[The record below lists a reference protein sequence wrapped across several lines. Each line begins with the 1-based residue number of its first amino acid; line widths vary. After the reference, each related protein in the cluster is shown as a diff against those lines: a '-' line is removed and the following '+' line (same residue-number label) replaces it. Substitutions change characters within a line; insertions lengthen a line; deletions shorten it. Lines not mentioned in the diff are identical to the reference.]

1 MRAILLAA
9 GMGTRLRPMTLDTPK
24 SLVEVNGRPM
34 LETQI
39 EFLREKGINEII
51 IVTGYLKE
59 KFEYLKAKYGVTLVH
74 NEKYNIYNNIYTMS
88 LVKDYLPDS
97 YVIDA
102 DIYLNKNFIDE
113 SIDKS
118 TYFSGYKEGFKGEWI
133 LEFDAD
139 NKVYGIRVGDNEGY
153 ILCGV
158 SYWNEQDGNIIVE
171 KLEEAI
177 NNGDFENLYW
187 DDIVKDNIERLDVRI
202 RKINSDDCFEID
214 SLEDLNKVNEYIL
227 SKVSKE
233 KEA

>member
-97 YVIDA
+97 YV
-102 DIYLNKNFIDE
+102 IDE